1 MICGP
6 FPGFLQLVSWLQLA
20 HQWGRFSLLLS
31 IKPSSTPLWQEMNEV
46 IWIIYSTTEPI
57 KGPVLAEMGESIG
70 SKWNIVV

>member
-1 MICGP
+1 
-6 FPGFLQLVSWLQLA
+6 
-20 HQWGRFSLLLS
+20 
-31 IKPSSTPLWQEMNEV
+31 MNEV